1 MSEPGTISSADGTDE
16 PVRVEVRPAGSS
28 PYAVLI
34 GEGLLE
40 EVTTSLSGAT
50 RVALMHPRALRT
62 PADAMREEILAARS
76 DLEVH
81 ALEVPDGED
90 AKTLQVANYAWNV
103 LGSVGFTRNDLVI
116 GFGGGAVTDLAGFVA
131 ATWLR
136 GVRVVQVPT
145 TLLGMVDAAV
155 GGKTGINT
163 DAGKNLVGSFHQPS
177 AVVCDLGTLA
187 TLPPNDFAAGLA
199 EVAKAGFIADPAIL
213 DLLEDDPTGHRHLR
227 ELIVRSVAVK
237 ADVVSADPK
246 ESGRREILNYGHT
259 LGHAVEK
266 VERYNWRHGAAVSV
280 GLCYAAALSR
290 LAAGLDDATA
300 DRHRAVLSAIGL
312 PVNYPQDR
320 WSALLDAMR
329 IDKKARGNRLRF
341 VALSALAKPF
351 LLEDPDPGLL
361 TAAYSEVGI

>member
-1 MSEPGTISSADGTDE
+1 MTELSPIASSGDAVDSDDAVDRIQVPPT
-16 PVRVEVRPAGSS
+16 GSS

-34 GEGLLE
+34 GEGLLD
-40 EVTTSLSGAT
+40 EVTGALTGAT
-50 RVALMHPRALRT
+50 RVALIHPRALRT

-76 DLEVH
+76 DLDVH

-103 LGSVGFTRNDLVI
+103 LGSVGFPRKDLVI

-177 AVVCDLGTLA
+177 TVVCDLGTLE

-199 EVAKAGFIADPAIL
+199 EVAK
-213 DLLEDDPTGHRHLR
+213 
-227 ELIVRSVAVK
+227 
-237 ADVVSADPK
+237 
-246 ESGRREILNYGHT
+246 
-259 LGHAVEK
+259 
-266 VERYNWRHGAAVSV
+266 
-280 GLCYAAALSR
+280 
-290 LAAGLDDATA
+290 
-300 DRHRAVLSAIGL
+300 
-312 PVNYPQDR
+312 
-320 WSALLDAMR
+320 
-329 IDKKARGNRLRF
+329 
-341 VALSALAKPF
+341 
-351 LLEDPDPGLL
+351 
-361 TAAYSEVGI
+361 